1 MIKEIEKEI
10 RELQRE
16 LGDIQKEQAAL
27 TLQPCRG
34 DSEIRKKDDKLEDLD
49 TRARKI
55 TRTLHDLQ
63 RKRQRLMSESVL
75 KEASLSP

>member
-10 RELQRE
+10 REFQRE

-34 DSEIRKKDDKLEDLD
+34 DSEIRKKDGKLEDLD